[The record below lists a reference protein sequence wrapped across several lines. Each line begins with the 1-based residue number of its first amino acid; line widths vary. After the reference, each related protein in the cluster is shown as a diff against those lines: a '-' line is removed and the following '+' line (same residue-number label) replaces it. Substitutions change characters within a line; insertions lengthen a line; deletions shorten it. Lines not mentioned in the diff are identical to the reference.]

1 MFSFFSSTSI
11 TEFSLSYDYDTH
23 DRLYPEQSEDLKKFF
38 TSVAGQ
44 LRSLLMWPIFP
55 SNIPTFIGCTNLKS
69 LSIDCESD
77 GLDEII
83 RILPSKLDHVSLNM
97 RENDGCTVVKLLEL
111 PSLENL
117 SCFQLLAAEDSRE
130 MFMSWEEGP
139 ALVAELERRNIRILY
154 GNGECTFFF
163 FFCLFRGSQNV
174 QNKSTSF
181 LASDPVGHGQSSYI
195 YDQDALKI

>member
-1 MFSFFSSTSI
+1 MLFSLRTALQLADYSGYNLPNGMFSFFSSTSI

-154 GNGECTFFF
+154 GNGEY
-163 FFCLFRGSQNV
+163 
-174 QNKSTSF
+174 
-181 LASDPVGHGQSSYI
+181 PVGHGQSSYI